1 MFHIAVCDDE
11 LAICSQ
17 IEQIIINNNKLL
29 SNKLEVDV
37 FYTGED
43 LYKYLISGSNYDM
56 IFLDIELKLLNGVA
70 LGEKIRNELNNENVQ
85 IVFISGKQGYAM
97 ELFKIRPLNFL
108 VKPLNEEKII
118 QVVEKGI
125 KLLNKSNQYF
135 TYKQGHSTKKI
146 LLEDILYFESMDRQV
161 IMHTTASEEVFY
173 GSLSDIFMQVEQYP
187 FLNIHKSYLVNYKHI
202 IEFNYDYLIVSNLTN
217 LPISQSK
224 RKEIRKIQ
232 ITIEKEN
239 MKNDINLLQNC

>member
-1 MFHIAVCDDE
+1 MYHIAVCDDE

-29 SNKLEVDV
+29 SNKVEVDV

-43 LYKYLISGSNYDM
+43 LYKYLFSGVNYDM

-97 ELFKIRPLNFL
+97 ELFEIRPLNFL
-108 VKPLNEEKII
+108 VKPLDAEKII

-125 KLLNKSNQYF
+125 KLLKKSNQYF
-135 TYKQGHSTKKI
+135 TYKQGQSTKKI
-146 LLEDILYFESMDRQV
+146 LLQDISYFESIDRQV
-161 IMHTTASEEVFY
+161 KMITVEEEIIFY
-173 GSLSDIFMQVEQYP
+173 GSLSEIFLQLEKYH
-187 FLNIHKSYLVNYKHI
+187 FFYIHKSFLVNFNHV
-202 IEFNYDYLIVSNLTN
+202 IEYNYENLVMSNKTVLQ
-217 LPISQSK
+217 ISQSR
-224 RKEIRKIQ
+224 RKSVRAIQ
-232 ITIEKEN
+232 IKLEKEA
-239 MKNDINLLQNC
+239 